1 MKKLLFL
8 WGMMVLSASM
18 VAQSI
23 LPAGHPSRDKDL
35 DVLPGFQNPPS
46 GYGEV
51 PFYWG
56 FRFAEK

>member
-35 DVLPGFQNPPS
+35 DVLQD
-46 GYGEV
+46 
-51 PFYWG
+51 
-56 FRFAEK
+56 FRILRLVMGKFLFIGGWVIR